1 MSSSATSLRAIEL
14 AEEKVHPHGS
24 LQYHF
29 VSMGSISTRVPSGMQ
44 LHSVMVGRLQ
54 TYQPPVYVAPI
65 SQSSTLSPAQG
76 VLSQSFGI
84 MK

>member
-1 MSSSATSLRAIEL
+1 M
-14 AEEKVHPHGS
+14 
-24 LQYHF
+24 Q
-29 VSMGSISTRVPSGMQ
+29 SIFQVRVQ

-54 TYQPPVYVAPI
+54 TYQRPVYVVPV